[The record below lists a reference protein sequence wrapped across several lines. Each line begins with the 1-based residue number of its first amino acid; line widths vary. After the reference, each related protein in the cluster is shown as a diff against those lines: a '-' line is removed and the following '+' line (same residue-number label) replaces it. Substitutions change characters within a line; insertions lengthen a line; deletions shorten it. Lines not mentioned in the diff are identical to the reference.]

1 MPKLH
6 QTQGRACFTG
16 DDWADTE
23 ANRAIERVQ
32 EAIWGHNLLVSGF
45 NQASLLWSNTYL
57 SSKVPVRKCS
67 ASRSFN
73 TILSTSINLELLNWW
88 CPRCNVVWGSPV
100 VSWFI
105 NPHNYSYLR
114 TINHSEIGVM
124 CTNLAIERGP
134 HIVGI
139 SVFFLVWDDFSHS
152 DRSTNDQPL
161 LEPGTFERS
170 FGINGNIYVHQQRIC
185 HFLQGI

>member
-67 ASRSFN
+67 ASRELQHYPIN
-73 TILSTSINLELLNWW
+73 IYQPWTSQLVMS
-88 CPRCNVVWGSPV
+88 RCNVVWGSPV

-139 SVFFLVWDDFSHS
+139 SVFFWVWDDFSHS